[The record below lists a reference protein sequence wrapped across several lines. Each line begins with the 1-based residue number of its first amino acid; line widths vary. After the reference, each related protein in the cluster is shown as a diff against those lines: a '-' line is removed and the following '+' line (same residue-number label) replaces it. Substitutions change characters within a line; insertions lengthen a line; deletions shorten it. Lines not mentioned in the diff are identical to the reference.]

1 MPRVTIV
8 TAAKNAAAFLPATI
22 ASVRHQTFTDWTH
35 VIVDDASTDATASV
49 VETAAS
55 ADARVRLV
63 RLEESVGAYAAANI
77 AVLAADSDYIARL
90 DADDLA
96 ERSRLEKQVAAL
108 AASTRAVA
116 NVTGWHQINADGTRR
131 PETFALPT
139 HSNAVVKWM
148 LWLRGGP
155 LHSSLLVDTAWL
167 QERGG
172 YGPERIGED
181 NRLWCALTREGRM
194 SMLDE
199 PLVSYRLHGDQ
210 ITANKKTYEDP
221 NRLGIRLEHFQLCG
235 AGPEWTL
242 DDARDLM
249 RIGRWG
255 TAPFGV
261 AHAYELLDRWS
272 AEWHKDSAL
281 TADERSE
288 LAARSARM
296 RLVHT
301 LRSTRAR
308 QPGVVR
314 GLTRNAVSLATAA
327 ARFAA
332 KRPSSWLSD

>member
-1 MPRVTIV
+1 MV
-8 TAAKNAAAFLPATI
+8 TAAKNAAAFLPAAI
-22 ASVRHQTFTDWTH
+22 DSIHRQTFDDWTH
-35 VIVDDASTDATASV
+35 VIVDDASTDDTASIAM
-49 VETAAS
+49 AAAE
-55 ADARVRLV
+55 ADPRVQLV
-63 RLEESVGAYAAANI
+63 RLDSSIGAYAAANV
-77 AVLAADSDYIARL
+77 AVKAADAAYIARL
-90 DADDLA
+90 DADDVAEPTRLA
-96 ERSRLEKQVAAL
+96 KQVVAMEAN
-108 AASTRAVA
+108 ANVAA
-116 NVTGWHQINADGTRR
+116 NVTGWRQIDRAGAVDPRL
-131 PETFALPT
+131 FALPT

-255 TAPFGV
+255 TAPFDV
-261 AHAYELLDRWS
+261 DRAYELLDRWN
-272 AEWHKDSAL
+272 AEWQQDSAL
-281 TADERSE
+281 TPDERSE

-301 LRSTRAR
+301 LRAARAR
-308 QPGVVR
+308 QGGVAR
-314 GLTRNAVSLATAA
+314 GITHDALSLTAAA
-327 ARFAA
+327 ARFAR